1 MDRERRR
8 QSHDDGPRPLQG
20 SLSASVEGK
29 RMKRLLLALVAAL
42 LPIVATPCARAH
54 TAIRET
60 SIAEGATLSA
70 PPASFTV
77 TFSAA
82 TGLAN
87 VTLTNATGREIALDY
102 TPPRAMATTFIVP
115 LPVLAPGAYTIAW
128 RTMAPDG
135 HVMPGAIHFT
145 VAG

>member
-1 MDRERRR
+1 
-8 QSHDDGPRPLQG
+8 
-20 SLSASVEGK
+20 
-29 RMKRLLLALVAAL
+29 MKRLFLAFATIL
-42 LPIVATPCARAH
+42 LPIVAVSPAFAH
-54 TAIRET
+54 TAVRET
-60 SIAEGATLSA
+60 SITDNATLTAA
-70 PPASFTV
+70 PENFTV

-87 VTLTNATGREIALDY
+87 VTLTNAAEREIALDY
-102 TPPRAMATTFIVP
+102 TPPRAMATTFTIP
-115 LPVLAPGAYTIAW
+115 LPTLAPGAYTISW